1 MNKKIVRCA
10 VWTAL
15 VLGTLAVAGDVVAQ
29 DGGQVFSTPPAAG
42 EQQPSFMQSL
52 ISMLPMLAICY
63 LIFWVMVIRP
73 QESKIKKHK
82 ELLESLKRGDSV
94 VTTGGIIG
102 RVASV
107 EKDAVLVEISP
118 NVKVKF
124 AQSHIVGLEKGDA
137 KAEAA

>member
-1 MNKKIVRCA
+1 MNKRICRVACVA
-10 VWTAL
+10 AL
-15 VLGTLAVAGDVVAQ
+15 FAAGIIIAGDVLAQ
-29 DGGQVFSTPPAAG
+29 DGVQFTPAPTQ
-42 EQQPSFMQSL
+42 EQPSFIQSL
-52 ISMLPMLAICY
+52 VSMLPMLAVCY

-73 QESKIKKHK
+73 QDTKVKKHK
-82 ELLESLKRGDSV
+82 QLLESLKRGDTV

-107 EKDAVLVEISP
+107 EKDAVMVEIAP

-124 AQSHIVGLEKGDA
+124 AQSHILGLEKGES

>member
-1 MNKKIVRCA
+1 MNKNVIRYA

-15 VLGTLAVAGDVVAQ
+15 LIGALAVAGDVVAQ

-82 ELLESLKRGDSV
+82 NLIE
-94 VTTGGIIG
+94 
-102 RVASV
+102 
-107 EKDAVLVEISP
+107 
-118 NVKVKF
+118 
-124 AQSHIVGLEKGDA
+124 
-137 KAEAA
+137 

>member
-1 MNKKIVRCA
+1 MSKRIVN
-10 VWTAL
+10 
-15 VLGTLAVAGDVVAQ
+15 LAVLSAVTIGSLVVAGEVLAQ
-29 DGGQVFSTPPAAG
+29 DGGQVFSTPPAG
-42 EQQPSFMQSL
+42 SEQQPSFIQSL

-73 QESKIKKHK
+73 QESKVKKHK
-82 ELLESLKRGDSV
+82 ELLNSLKRGDSV

-107 EKDAVLVEISP
+107 EKDGVLVEIAP

-124 AQSHIVGLEKGDA
+124 AQSHIVGLEKGES